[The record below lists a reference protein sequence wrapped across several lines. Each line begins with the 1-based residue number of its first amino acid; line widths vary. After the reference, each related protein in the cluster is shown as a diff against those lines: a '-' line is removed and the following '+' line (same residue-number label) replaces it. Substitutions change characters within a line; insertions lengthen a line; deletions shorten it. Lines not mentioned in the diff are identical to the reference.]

1 MFKAGGWIAAGLALI
16 FLTGSLASHIYHA
29 VRDGQEAERLA
40 AQKLPAVMTVNEV
53 EADIV
58 WLRDI
63 YRRMH
68 PGSVV
73 GYPIRS
79 IDADL
84 DKLQR
89 EIVGPISRLEL
100 YRRLAPILNTTG
112 DEHTALAMPSDL
124 LVTHTDGSRSEF
136 PFPVVALDGRLFIGE
151 ARDAGPVLELAGLEV
166 VSINQVSAQEV
177 LSKASNF
184 FSGVDARQRAY
195 FAART
200 FGDALFLAF
209 GFDGSF
215 SLELRDPATG
225 AVSIQTVAGKP
236 VVSPRSVEAV
246 ALNRSP
252 TEPLEQNQIQIL
264 DNGDVLF
271 RFTAFDNKSGALS
284 DLLDRA
290 FAHLRSQDG
299 RRLII
304 DMRDNGGGETR
315 IAEDIIGRICS
326 CTFRALISTEVKI
339 SSDVMEYFSSFIPAF
354 LRWLPIQYV
363 HPLTRPI
370 WLGREGE
377 AARITFDEARGDDQ
391 PKFNGKVFVVMDAG
405 NYSAAATFLDTLKY
419 YGFATLVGSTSGGYA
434 SHYGNVL
441 EKRFPNSGL
450 IVFLPTAFNRGH
462 STGLIEPDV
471 RIDITPES
479 LRSGADPALA
489 RALVH

>member
-1 MFKAGGWIAAGLALI
+1 MFKAVGWVTAGLAMI

-40 AQKLPAVMTVNEV
+40 AQMLPAVMTVKEV

-79 IDADL
+79 IDANL
-84 DKLQR
+84 DRLQR
-89 EIVGPISRLEL
+89 DIVGPISRLEL

-124 LVTHTDGSRSEF
+124 LATDTDRSRSEF
-136 PFPVVALDGRLFIGE
+136 PLPVVALDGRLFIGE
-151 ARDAGPVLELAGLEV
+151 ARGADPIPELAGLEV
-166 VSINQVSAQEV
+166 VSINEVSSQEV
-177 LSKASNF
+177 LSKTSNL

-195 FAART
+195 FAARN
-200 FGDALFLAF
+200 FSDALFLAF

-225 AVSIQTVAGKP
+225 AVSVQAVEGKP
-236 VVSPRSVEAV
+236 VVNPRGAEVV

-252 TEPLEQNQIQIL
+252 TEPQEQNQIHIL

-271 RFTAFDNKSGALS
+271 RFTAFENKSGALS
-284 DLLDRA
+284 DLLDTA

-304 DMRDNGGGETR
+304 DMRDNGGGETS

-326 CTFRALISTEVKI
+326 CTFRALISTDVKI
-339 SSDVMEYFSSFIPAF
+339 SSDVKEYFSSFIPGF
-354 LRWLPIQYV
+354 LRWLPIQHV

-370 WLGREGE
+370 WQGREGE
-377 AARITFDEARGDDQ
+377 ATRITFDEARGDDQ
-391 PKFNGKVFVVMDAG
+391 PKFNGEVFVVMDAG
-405 NYSAAATFLDTLKY
+405 NYSAAATFLDTLKQ
-419 YGFATLVGSTSGGYA
+419 YGFATLVGSASGGYA

-450 IVFLPTAFNRGH
+450 VVFLPTAFNRGH
-462 STGLIEPDV
+462 SKGLIEPDV
-471 RIDITPES
+471 RVDITPES